1 MAEKPKKLYR
11 SRTNRWLVGV
21 CGGIGEYFNI
31 DPTVIRVIFVL
42 AFLVLGGGLWV
53 YLILWLIIPL
63 EPEDIDMVV
72 SEPAEAAPAEE
83 PPAEDKE

>member
-72 SEPAEAAPAEE
+72 PEPAEAAPAEE
-83 PPAEDKE
+83 LPAEDKE